1 MMQLQTV
8 DLVGYAAGILLMGS
22 FLPQLI
28 KTIRTGTTEGLSVA
42 MLTITL
48 SSGLLYEVYA
58 AFLGLTPVLIM
69 NGVSLVILF
78 AQLLL
83 TLAINRAQR
92 TLPSAAQ

>member
-1 MMQLQTV
+1 MMELQTV
-8 DLVGYAAGILLMGS
+8 DMIGYAAGILLMGS
-22 FLPQLI
+22 FLPQLF

-48 SSGLLYEVYA
+48 SSGLLYEIYA

-78 AQLLL
+78 LQLLL
-83 TLAINRAQR
+83 TLKINRAQR
-92 TLPSAAQ
+92 ALPSTAL